1 MQNPRMDIVDGFIS
15 RTLDKSLWTHDAH
28 QITAIWF
35 LMHYEPDDA
44 LCRIKSGIIA
54 YNLAVGGE
62 NTGQNGYHETITI
75 LWWSLIHLFVERHR
89 EFSYEDLCDAFL
101 SSPYSARDIGFKF
114 YTKERLLSSEARSR
128 YLTPDIQE
136 ITL

>member
-1 MQNPRMDIVDGFIS
+1 
-15 RTLDKSLWTHDAH
+15 
-28 QITAIWF
+28 
-35 LMHYEPDDA
+35 MHYEPDDA

-89 EFSYEDLCDAFL
+89 EFSYEDLCDAFYHRL
-101 SSPYSARDIGFKF
+101 IVPGILDLNFTQKKDCFHLKPGLAILRRIFK
-114 YTKERLLSSEARSR
+114 K
-128 YLTPDIQE
+128 
-136 ITL
+136 

>member
-54 YNLAVGGE
+54 YNLAVG
-62 NTGQNGYHETITI
+62 
-75 LWWSLIHLFVERHR
+75 HR